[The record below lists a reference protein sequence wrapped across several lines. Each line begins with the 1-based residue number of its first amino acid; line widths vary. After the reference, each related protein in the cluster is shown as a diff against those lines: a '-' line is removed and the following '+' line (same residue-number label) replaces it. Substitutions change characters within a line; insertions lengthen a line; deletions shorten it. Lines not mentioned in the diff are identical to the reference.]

1 MARLLYAR
9 FRDIFSGPRWEVLAA
24 RGARPLRPKWT
35 RLEIWEEGRPATQ
48 YVDSL
53 IGPDTVVTFTPAM
66 LELFLEQGSVAT
78 TLERKSDAAKNHL
91 ALLAELGFALEELT
105 EELQQ
110 AHLEAADKQ
119 YQALIASVIQKLVT
133 EYSVN
138 GGLIT

>member
-1 MARLLYAR
+1 
-9 FRDIFSGPRWEVLAA
+9 
-24 RGARPLRPKWT
+24 
-35 RLEIWEEGRPATQ
+35 
-48 YVDSL
+48 
-53 IGPDTVVTFTPAM
+53 M